1 MTQLAEAP
9 VRGEARSL
17 EAIWNAPSRAEQGDV
32 APVMRWAAVL
42 ALVVSALCLSA
53 GTAALAFNSA
63 DALRL
68 VMSGG
73 TFLAFGAFVVTT
85 RRETG
90 AWHRDMLGIAA
101 AALLVTL
108 IFLVVPEYTYGHELN
123 GIIHRSLLSSLLM
136 IGLGLPATSTAA
148 YYAMGGGPTAWDRSR
163 YPLLLF
169 PIALILAAYGAI
181 IIRLIIEGAPDLS
194 WDLLTTSYKQRLV
207 GSEFVVDVG
216 MRNQLLGTLLLV
228 GMTAAIALPIG
239 VGAGA
244 YMAEHDGWTSMVI
257 RFCTL
262 VLRAISVFI
271 LGVTAFTLADWS
283 AQYAPGDTRSD
294 LLRGFYLDDAGFK
307 IAGHGSYIT
316 AAIVLSMLVIPVISR
331 ATEEGFRSVPREIR
345 EGSVAL
351 GATEGHGF
359 TRILLPW
366 AFPNIITGLLL
377 GCAEAAGSVAV
388 ILFIAGTGEF
398 GVGPLRDV
406 TSLSFLVYY
415 ADRGPKTFLE
425 SMGEYR
431 YASALLLIIIT
442 FTFSIAAL
450 LLKRQ
455 FGKRYEGS
463 GVF

>member
-1 MTQLAEAP
+1 
-9 VRGEARSL
+9 
-17 EAIWNAPSRAEQGDV
+17 
-32 APVMRWAAVL
+32 
-42 ALVVSALCLSA
+42 
-53 GTAALAFNSA
+53 
-63 DALRL
+63 
-68 VMSGG
+68 
-73 TFLAFGAFVVTT
+73 
-85 RRETG
+85 
-90 AWHRDMLGIAA
+90 
-101 AALLVTL
+101 
-108 IFLVVPEYTYGHELN
+108 
-123 GIIHRSLLSSLLM
+123 
-136 IGLGLPATSTAA
+136 
-148 YYAMGGGPTAWDRSR
+148 
-163 YPLLLF
+163 
-169 PIALILAAYGAI
+169 
-181 IIRLIIEGAPDLS
+181 
-194 WDLLTTSYKQRLV
+194 
-207 GSEFVVDVG
+207 

-244 YMAEHDGWTSMVI
+244 YMAEYDGWTSMVI

-283 AQYAPGDTRSD
+283 AQYAPGDARSD

-307 IAGHGSYIT
+307 IAGHGSYVT

-351 GATEGHGF
+351 GATDGHGF

-377 GCAEAAGSVAV
+377 GCAEATGSVAV

-442 FTFSIAAL
+442 FTFSVAAL